1 MGIIDASG
9 LWSFVYSINFQIRK
23 ISATNPYFSCEKSL
37 LLCWSR
43 FGKKKHFFRKKNI
56 LSGLRSCYHKQANRK
71 KLILPLKKYFKTLT
85 DMVIGTASTLLFE
98 LFTFFQSA
106 WDNAVEIWEFD
117 ATSREYSRPILPS
130 TIERCP
136 LLWKLYKSLFQ
147 CKTLTKE
154 IEKGGRGVK
163 FLVLFFFKESALSG
177 QYWMLP

>member
-1 MGIIDASG
+1 M
-9 LWSFVYSINFQIRK
+9 
-23 ISATNPYFSCEKSL
+23 E
-37 LLCWSR
+37 
-43 FGKKKHFFRKKNI
+43 KKNI
-56 LSGLRSCYHKQANRK
+56 FSEKKTFYPVWGLVTTNKQIEI

-130 TIERCP
+130 TIERCS
-136 LLWKLYKSLFQ
+136 LLWKLYKPLFQ

-154 IEKGGRGVK
+154 IEKGGRG
-163 FLVLFFFKESALSG
+163 
-177 QYWMLP
+177 

>member
-1 MGIIDASG
+1 M
-9 LWSFVYSINFQIRK
+9 
-23 ISATNPYFSCEKSL
+23 
-37 LLCWSR
+37 
-43 FGKKKHFFRKKNI
+43 KKAYYCVGQDLEKKNI
-56 LSGLRSCYHKQANRK
+56 FSEKKTFYPVWGLVTTNKQIEI
-71 KLILPLKKYFKTLT
+71 KLILSLKKYFKTLT

-136 LLWKLYKSLFQ
+136 LLWKLYKPLFQ

-154 IEKGGRGVK
+154 IEKGGRGK
-163 FLVLFFFKESALSG
+163 NFGCCFFF
-177 QYWMLP
+177 